1 MAFEALGTRLLGR
14 ASADVEAAMGARFD
28 DRVLE
33 SIDLA
38 HHNEGL
44 IGLENL
50 ISNLHEF
57 EIAVTEEERSGPVAF
72 ADEWRLGE
80 RDRRLVKLL
89 RGA

>member
-1 MAFEALGTRLLGR
+1 
-14 ASADVEAAMGARFD
+14 MGASFD
-28 DRVLE
+28 DRVLD

-50 ISNLHEF
+50 CSNLYEF
-57 EIAVTEEERSGPVAF
+57 EVAVTEDERALLNHF
-72 ADEWRLGE
+72 ADAWELGE
-80 RDRRLVKLL
+80 RDRRLLKLL